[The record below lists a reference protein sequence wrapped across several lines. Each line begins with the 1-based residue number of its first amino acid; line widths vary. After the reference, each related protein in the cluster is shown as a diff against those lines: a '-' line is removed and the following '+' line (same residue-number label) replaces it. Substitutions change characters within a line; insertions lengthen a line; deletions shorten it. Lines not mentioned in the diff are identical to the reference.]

1 MNMNMLI
8 NMFTKLIA
16 RKAMNWGI
24 NKGVN
29 SFARKGDQPD
39 DQIAGKKQRPNQQ
52 TQDVAKRMKNL
63 NRMTRR

>member
-24 NKGVN
+24 NKGVDT
-29 SFARKGDQPD
+29 FARKGDPTD
-39 DQIAGKKQRPNQQ
+39 AGGNKQRPNQQ
-52 TQDVAKRMKNL
+52 TKNIAKRMKTL
-63 NRMTRR
+63 GRMTRR

>member
-29 SFARKGDQPD
+29 SFARKGDQT
-39 DQIAGKKQRPNQQ
+39 DQTTGQKQRPNQQ
-52 TQDVAKRMKNL
+52 TQDVAKRLKNL